1 MRETVD
7 SAEAF
12 VEADANFHRLILLAM
27 DNEFLSA
34 MDGIIFTSLLSSIRL
49 TNRDAKQNK
58 ASLSLHQDVA
68 NSIFAKKSE
77 EAEQRMFHL
86 LSDAKVRLTAEV

>member
-1 MRETVD
+1 MGSEMCIRD
-7 SAEAF
+7 
-12 VEADANFHRLILLAM
+12 R

-77 EAEQRMFHL
+77 EAERRMFHL

>member
-1 MRETVD
+1 MSETVD
-7 SAEAF
+7 SAKVF
-12 VEADANFHRLILLAM
+12 VEADANFDRLILLATY
-27 DNEFLSA
+27 NKFFSA

-49 TNRDAKQNK
+49 ANRDERQNK

-68 NSIFAKKSE
+68 NSIFAKKPE

-86 LSDAKVRLTAEV
+86 LSDAKVRPTAEV